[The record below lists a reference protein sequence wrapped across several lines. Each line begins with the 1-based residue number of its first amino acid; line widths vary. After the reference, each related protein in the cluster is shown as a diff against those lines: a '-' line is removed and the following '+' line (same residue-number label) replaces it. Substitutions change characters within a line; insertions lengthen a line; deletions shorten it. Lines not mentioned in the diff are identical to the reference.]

1 MTSEEKEAM
10 TEKEIE
16 EWEKKIK
23 DSVLRRDSNL
33 STVGSALKEIMA
45 SGFEVNGTTMHLSDF
60 GIATLGY
67 FKKMKSDYDDYTS
80 KIKDLED
87 KLTAYEDKWYAKFS
101 AMETALAKMQSNANA
116 VTSLL
121 GGS

>member
-1 MTSEEKEAM
+1 M
-10 TEKEIE
+10 
-16 EWEKKIK
+16 K
-23 DSVLRRDSNL
+23 DL
-33 STVGSALKEIMA
+33 SKS
-45 SGFEVNGTTMHLSDF
+45 VNGYRSYGSFYDD
-60 GIATLGY
+60 
-67 FKKMKSDYDDYTS
+67 KKMKSDYDDYTS

>member
-1 MTSEEKEAM
+1 
-10 TEKEIE
+10 
-16 EWEKKIK
+16 
-23 DSVLRRDSNL
+23 
-33 STVGSALKEIMA
+33 
-45 SGFEVNGTTMHLSDF
+45 
-60 GIATLGY
+60 
-67 FKKMKSDYDDYTS
+67 MKSDYDDYTS